1 MRIAYTPEQERL
13 RRELR
18 TYFGGLMTPE
28 VREALSPRGGDDGD
42 HGDGEAYR
50 QVVRQLGRDGW
61 LALGWPA
68 EYGGRGGTMLDQLI
82 FTDEAATARVPV
94 PFLTINTVGP
104 TIMRFGTPEQK
115 AFYLPRIA
123 AGEIHFSIGYSEPE
137 AGTDLASLR
146 TTAVKVRGEGEAGGA
161 EYVIDGQKM
170 WTSLIQY
177 ADYVWLAC
185 RTDPSAERHKGLSI
199 IIVPTSAT
207 GFSWTPVRTVAGVV
221 TSATYYSSVR
231 VPVSSLVGEENQ
243 GWPLITN
250 QLNHERVALTS
261 AAPVLAALAE
271 VRDWAASAKLAGG
284 QRVID
289 AEWVQLNLARV
300 HAKAEFLKLM
310 NWRVASSSGGIVGP
324 ADASVTKVFGT
335 EFAVEAYRL
344 LMEVLGE
351 NALVRSG
358 SVGEALAGRIE
369 RAHRAALILTFGGGT
384 NEVQRDI
391 IAAAAL
397 GLPVVRRG

>member
-1 MRIAYTPEQERL
+1 MRIAYTAEQERL
-13 RRELR
+13 RQELR
-18 TYFGGLMTPE
+18 AYFGGLMTPG
-28 VREALSPRGGDDGD
+28 VRAALAGGGDGD
-42 HGDGEAYR
+42 YGDGQAYR
-50 QVVRQLGRDGW
+50 EVVRRLGRDGW
-61 LALGWPA
+61 LALGWPQ
-68 EYGGRGGTMLDQLI
+68 EHGGRGGTMLDQLI
-82 FTDEAATARVPV
+82 FTDEAAIARVPV

-146 TTAVKVRGEGEAGGA
+146 TTAVRDGE
-161 EYVIDGQKM
+161 EYVINGQKM
-170 WTSLIQY
+170 WTSLIQH

-185 RTDPSAERHKGLSI
+185 RTDPAAERHRGLSI
-199 IIVPTSAT
+199 IIVPTSAE
-207 GFSWTPVRTVAGVV
+207 GFSWTPVRTVAGVT

-231 VPVSSLVGEENQ
+231 VPVSSLVGEENR

-261 AAPVLAALAE
+261 AAPVMSALAE
-271 VRDWAASAKLAGG
+271 VRDWAASTRLASG

-289 AEWVQLNLARV
+289 AEWVRLNLARV
-300 HAKAEFLKLM
+300 HAKAEFLKLL
-310 NWRVASSSGGIVGP
+310 NWRVASAGVVGP
-324 ADASVTKVFGT
+324 ADASSTKVFGT

-344 LMEVLGE
+344 LMEVLGAG
-351 NALVRSG
+351 ALVRSG
-358 SVGEALAGRIE
+358 SAGEVLAGRIE

-391 IAAAAL
+391 IAAAGL
-397 GLPVVRRG
+397 GLPALRRG